1 MPTKIEKDTATG
13 FETTGH
19 EWDGIKELNSP
30 LPKWWLYVFYAC
42 IVFSVVYWVLFPA
55 IPGIAGYTEGV
66 LGYNQRVELDEA
78 MAEARAAQAA
88 QLDRIAA
95 APVEEIA
102 ADPQLLAFA
111 SAGGRSVFG
120 ENCAPCHGLGGAG
133 RPGGFPVLADD
144 DWLWGGTLAD
154 IHATIA
160 NGVRQ
165 EHAESRAGEMPAFGA
180 DAILEAAQIND
191 VAEFVLSLSAASTDP
206 EAAARG
212 AVVFEENCAACHGP
226 DGEGG
231 RDFGAPRLNDAIWLY
246 QGDKA
251 TIAHQVTRPS
261 HGRMPAWSE
270 RLSPEAIK
278 MLAIYVHGLGG
289 GE

>member
-1 MPTKIEKDTATG
+1 
-13 FETTGH
+13 
-19 EWDGIKELNSP
+19 
-30 LPKWWLYVFYAC
+30 
-42 IVFSVVYWVLFPA
+42 VLFPA
-55 IPGIAGYTEGV
+55 VPGIVGYTEGV
-66 LGYNQRVELDEA
+66 LGYNQRVELDDA
-78 MAEARAAQAA
+78 LAEARAAQAA

-95 APVEEIA
+95 APLEEIA

-111 SAGGRSVFG
+111 GAGGRSVFG
-120 ENCAPCHGLGGAG
+120 ENCAACHGLGGAG

-144 DWLWGGTLAD
+144 DWLWGGTLAE

-165 EHAESRAGEMPAFGA
+165 EREGSRSGEMLAFGA
-180 DAILEAAQIND
+180 DGILDAAQIDD
-191 VAEFVLSLSAASTDP
+191 VAEFVLSLSAAPTDP

-212 AVVFEENCAACHGP
+212 AVVFEENCAGCHGA

-231 RDFGAPRLNDAIWLY
+231 REFGAPRLNDAIWLY

-251 TIAHQVTRPS
+251 AIVRQVTRPS

-270 RLSPEAIK
+270 RLSPETIK